1 MSVSDAEAIEALETR
16 LFLEA
21 IYERYGYDL
30 RGYVP
35 DSIRRRVSAAV
46 LRSGYAN
53 VGELQHHVLR
63 DPALFATVI
72 DELTVNVS
80 EMFRDPGFYRAFRE
94 RVVPVLRTYPQ
105 LKFWHAGCATG
116 EEVYATAI
124 LLMEESLY
132 DRAQI
137 YATDLSQ
144 SSLARAREG
153 VYLETQLTTFAE
165 NYRASGGSRR
175 FDEYYS
181 KAYGRIAMREGLKK
195 NVVFFQHNLVSDY
208 ALGEMQVIFCRNVL
222 FYFGA
227 ALRKRVLEMFAGG
240 LCHGGF
246 LCLGA
251 SESSPGSAGV
261 PFADFVGRQRIYR
274 QRGEA

>member
-1 MSVSDAEAIEALETR
+1 LTDPDAELVEALETR

-35 DSIRRRVSAAV
+35 DSIRRRVGAA
-46 LRSGYAN
+46 LLKSGYAHL
-53 VGELQHHVLR
+53 GELQHHVLR
-63 DPALFATVI
+63 KPALFATVL
-72 DELTVNVS
+72 DQLTVNVS
-80 EMFRDPGFYRAFRE
+80 EMFRDPGFYRVFRE
-94 RVVPVLRTYPQ
+94 RVVPILRTYPQ
-105 LKFWHAGCATG
+105 LKFWHAGCASG

-137 YATDLSQ
+137 YATDLSV
-144 SSLARAREG
+144 SALDRAREG
-153 VYLETQLTTFAE
+153 VYLETQLTGFAE

-175 FDEYYS
+175 FEDYYS

-240 LCHGGF
+240 LCRGGF

-251 SESSPGSAGV
+251 SEAPPDAAGV
-261 PFADFVGRQRIYR
+261 PFAEFASRQRIYR
-274 QRGEA
+274 QRGDA

>member
-1 MSVSDAEAIEALETR
+1 MTDSDAQAIEALETR

-30 RGYVP
+30 RGYEP
-35 DSIRRRVSAAV
+35 DSIRRRVSAA
-46 LRSGYAN
+46 LSRSGYAN
-53 VGELQHHVLR
+53 IAELQHHVLR
-63 DPALFATVI
+63 DATLFATVV
-72 DELTVNVS
+72 DDLTVNVS
-80 EMFRDPGFYRAFRE
+80 EMFRDPDFYRAFRE
-94 RVVPVLRTYPQ
+94 RVVPILRTYPQ
-105 LKFWHAGCATG
+105 LKVWHAGCATG

-132 DRAQI
+132 ERAQI

-144 SSLARAREG
+144 SSLARAGDG
-153 VYLETQLTTFAE
+153 VYSETQLTTFAE
-165 NYRASGGSRR
+165 NYRASGGTRR
-175 FDEYYS
+175 FEDYYS

-195 NVVFFQHNLVSDY
+195 NVVFFHHNLVSDY

-227 ALRKRVLEMFAGG
+227 PLRKRVLEMFAGG
-240 LCHGGF
+240 LCRGGF
-246 LCLGA
+246 LCLGG
-251 SESSPGSAGV
+251 SEAPPASAGV
-261 PFADFVGRQRIYR
+261 PFVDFLGQKRIY

>member
-1 MSVSDAEAIEALETR
+1 MTVSDPELEALETR

-35 DSIRRRVSAAV
+35 DSMRRRVSAAL

-53 VGELQHHVLR
+53 LGELQHHVLR
-63 DPALFATVI
+63 DPSLFATVI

-80 EMFRDPGFYRAFRE
+80 DMFRDPAFYRAFRE
-94 RVVPVLRTYPQ
+94 RVVPILRTYPQ
-105 LKFWHAGCATG
+105 LKLWHAGCASG

-144 SSLARAREG
+144 SSLAQARDG
-153 VYLETQLTTFAE
+153 VYLESQLTTFAE
-165 NYRASGGSRR
+165 NYRAAGGSRG
-175 FDEYYS
+175 FEDYYS

-227 ALRKRVLEMFAGG
+227 ELRKRVLSMFAGG
-240 LCHGGF
+240 LRRGGF

-251 SESSPGSAGV
+251 SEASPEALGV
-261 PFADFVGRQRIYR
+261 PFGDFDGRHRIYR
-274 QRGEA
+274 PRGEA

>member
-1 MSVSDAEAIEALETR
+1 MTASDPEAIESLETR

-21 IYERYGYDL
+21 IFERYGYDL
-30 RGYVP
+30 RGYEP
-35 DSIRRRVSAAV
+35 DSIRRRVSAA
-46 LRSGYAN
+46 LSRSGYAHL
-53 VGELQHHVLR
+53 GELQHHMLR
-63 DPALFATVI
+63 EPTLFATVI
-72 DELTVNVS
+72 DALTVNVS
-80 EMFRDPGFYRAFRE
+80 DMFRDPDFYRAFRAH
-94 RVVPVLRTYPQ
+94 VVPVLRTYPQ

-132 DRAQI
+132 ERAQI

-153 VYLETQLTTFAE
+153 VYSEAQLTSFAE
-165 NYRASGGSRR
+165 NYRASGGTRR
-175 FDEYYS
+175 LEEYYS

-227 ALRKRVLEMFAGG
+227 PLRKRVLEMFAGG
-240 LCHGGF
+240 LCRGGF

-251 SESSPGSAGV
+251 SEAPPASAGV
-261 PFADFVGRQRIYR
+261 PFVDFLAQKRIYR
-274 QRGEA
+274 RGEA